1 MLTLA
6 AIAIVSY
13 LLGSIPA
20 GYLVGRMAG
29 IDIRTVG
36 SGNIG
41 ATNVTRVLG
50 KRYGYPV
57 FAVDFL
63 KGLAAVILSIL
74 IAKHTQPGWFSPD
87 LFGITAAVS
96 SVIGHSFPVWLR
108 FKGGKGVATSAG
120 ALFGLMPLAALV
132 GALIWFVTFK
142 LTRYVSVASIT
153 AAVALPIIIFVMSSL
168 NQTHRKGLFYSSLCL
183 AAVVV
188 LRHRSNLSRLAHGTE
203 PRFEPLKI
211 AMSRSTSGGA
221 LVIIGL
227 IIAGYFYFLF
237 DTSVPVESHY
247 ISGYGTIGGGRV
259 NNLGLMQDRTLGF
272 GAGLAIAIVG
282 AVMIASDK
290 QKKT

>member
-29 IDIRTVG
+29 IDIRKVG

-108 FKGGKGVATSAG
+108 FNGGKGVATSAG

-142 LTRYVSVASIT
+142 
-153 AAVALPIIIFVMSSL
+153 
-168 NQTHRKGLFYSSLCL
+168 
-183 AAVVV
+183 
-188 LRHRSNLSRLAHGTE
+188 
-203 PRFEPLKI
+203 
-211 AMSRSTSGGA
+211 A